1 MSTPTNLA
9 LLTPEVLTSALTSA
23 QTGRLS
29 ELTAAVALIRNG
41 YEVAEPLVVSA
52 YDYLIKRPGS
62 DVFEQAQ
69 IKTVYVREDRDGA
82 LVVKGAKNNGMPYSR
97 EEASVIIGVDR
108 FNAYIIEN
116 REQSEYWAKDEVVAA
131 GKWEKVSLL

>member
-9 LLTPEVLTSALTSA
+9 LLTPEVLTSA

-29 ELTAAVALIRNG
+29 ELTAAVVLIRNG
-41 YEVAEPLVVSA
+41 YEVAEPLVVSS

-62 DVFEQAQ
+62 DVFEKAQ

-82 LVVKGAKNNGMPYSR
+82 LVVKGAKNNGMPYSLD
-97 EEASVIIGVDR
+97 EASVIIGVDR
-108 FNAYIIEN
+108 FSAYIIEN

-131 GKWEKVSLL
+131 GKWDKVSLL